1 MVIMQKNDSKFHPN
15 FPVIPKYIYF
25 FKPLPGFMVKV
36 AKVVLEFQQHFYWVK
51 AFTIVTS
58 SNPSGRLAGLTHT
71 RTHTHILS
79 TLVFD
84 DITPTKYGISKK

>member
-1 MVIMQKNDSKFHPN
+1 MQKNDSKFHPN

-71 RTHTHILS
+71 RTHTHTYFRHWFLTIL
-79 TLVFD
+79 
-84 DITPTKYGISKK
+84 PQRNMG

>member
-51 AFTIVTS
+51 AFTIGDHWVELHI
-58 SNPSGRLAGLTHT
+58 GRKVLTPPPPPPPPFN
-71 RTHTHILS
+71 R
-79 TLVFD
+79 
-84 DITPTKYGISKK
+84 